1 MFLRAVLLLVLCLSP
16 SGAFAAEAL
25 ALKVFGFSPDGK
37 HFGFMQYGGVGD
49 GGEYIAEASV
59 IDVARDRLVPKMP
72 LRIESYR
79 EKNPIEDDRPYGEW
93 LAAVAE
99 RRFAAALR
107 PYGFRAPKV
116 ALSGD
121 EGARTNETFAIS
133 SDERFSLGL
142 KSLAFHHE
150 RLGRGS
156 VELEVKSMPWP
167 RTKRSSLDAPTCA
180 EEVDW
185 EPGAIFRLTLRFDGR
200 TVVMNDDK
208 TIPASR
214 GCVLDYGIAEVH
226 AYTRPDG
233 LVAVAVILGMAVRGF
248 EGSDRHFL
256 AVTGLAKP

>member
-1 MFLRAVLLLVLCLSP
+1 MWLRAFSLLMLCLAP

-37 HFGFMQYGGVGD
+37 YFGFMQYGGVGD
-49 GGEYIAEASV
+49 GGEYIAEAHV
-59 IDVARDRLVPKMP
+59 IDAARDRLVPKMP
-72 LRIESYR
+72 LRFASFL

-99 RRFAAALR
+99 RRFAATLR
-107 PYGFRAPKV
+107 PYKFIPPRQ

-121 EGARTNETFAIS
+121 EGARSNETFAIS
-133 SDERFSLGL
+133 SDARVSPGL

-156 VELEVKSMPWP
+156 VELAVRRVPWP
-167 RTKRSSLDAPTCA
+167 RTKRTSPDAPTCA

-185 EPGAIFRLTLRFDGR
+185 EPGAIFRLTLKYNGR
-200 TVVMNDDK
+200 TFVLKDDK

-214 GCVLDYGIAEVH
+214 GCVLGYGITDIY
-226 AYTRPDG
+226 AYTRPDDQ
-233 LVAVAVILGMAVRGF
+233 VALAVILAMAVRGF

-256 AVTGLAKP
+256 AVTVLAKP

>member
-1 MFLRAVLLLVLCLSP
+1 MFLRAILLAIAVTAP
-16 SGAFAAEAL
+16 SSAHAAEAL
-25 ALKVFGFSPDGK
+25 ALKVFGFSPDGR

-72 LRIESYR
+72 LRLESYR
-79 EKNPIEDDRPYGEW
+79 EKNPIEDDRPYDEW

-99 RRFAAALR
+99 RRFAPTLR
-107 PYGFRAPKV
+107 PYGFRRPGV
-116 ALSGD
+116 ALAAD
-121 EGARTNETFAIS
+121 EGAQTERTFAIS
-133 SDERFSLGL
+133 SDKRFSLGL
-142 KSLAFHHE
+142 KSLTFHHD

-156 VELEVKSMPWP
+156 VELDVKRMPWP
-167 RTKRSSLDAPTCA
+167 RAKRSSPDAPTCA

-185 EPGAIFRLTLRFDGR
+185 EPGAIFRLTLRYDGR

-233 LVAVAVILGMAVRGF
+233 LVALAVILGMAVRGF

>member
-1 MFLRAVLLLVLCLSP
+1 MWLRAILLLIVLLAP
-16 SGAFAAEAL
+16 AGAQAAEAL

-72 LRIESYR
+72 LRLASFR
-79 EKNPIEDDRPYGEW
+79 EKNPIEDNRPYDQW

-99 RRFAAALR
+99 RRFSPALR
-107 PYGFRAPKV
+107 PYNFRAPKQ

-121 EGARTNETFAIS
+121 EGARTNESLAIS
-133 SDERFSLGL
+133 SDQRFSLGL
-142 KSLAFHHE
+142 KSLSFHHE

-156 VELEVKSMPWP
+156 VELEVKRMPWP
-167 RTKRSSLDAPTCA
+167 RTKRASPDAPTCA

-185 EPGAIFRLTLRFDGR
+185 EPGAIFRLALKYDGR
-200 TVVMNDDK
+200 TIVMNDDK
-208 TIPASR
+208 TIPVSR

-233 LVAVAVILGMAVRGF
+233 LVALAVMVGMAVRGF
-248 EGSDRHFL
+248 QGSDRHFL